1 MNSPAAARRM
11 DPSMARSMQCVSAK
25 VEFVRRRPRGD
36 RPGRMLWSIDG
47 RKFERADQL
56 PQEFR
61 AALLAAVPDALSR
74 PLE

>member
-1 MNSPAAARRM
+1 
-11 DPSMARSMQCVSAK
+11 
-25 VEFVRRRPRGD
+25 
-36 RPGRMLWSIDG
+36 MLWSIDG